1 MKYSSK
7 LDIISLVCLFLY
19 IMKQSNPLLTY
30 PMGDTSVTAFSTTRH
45 GGCGSGTYGTL
56 NCTPYTDDEPE
67 VVRANQALLC
77 KELGIPSERL
87 IIPYQTHSCNVLTI
101 DHNFMLMTDE
111 ERHAILQEKDAVM
124 TDLKG
129 LCLCVS
135 TADCIPLLLY
145 DPAHH
150 AIAAVH
156 AGWRGTV
163 GHILARTLQAMHAT
177 YGTLSTDVQAIIGP
191 GISLDA
197 FEVGIEVYR
206 VFEETGFDM
215 GRIARWHEEKKK
227 YHLDLPM
234 ANRLQLQETGVPEKQ
249 IHDSRIC
256 TYTRHHDFFSA
267 RRLGIKSG
275 RILNGIMMK
284 QP

>member
-1 MKYSSK
+1 
-7 LDIISLVCLFLY
+7 
-19 IMKQSNPLLTY
+19 MKQSSPLLTY
-30 PMGDTSVTAFSTTRH
+30 PMDDASVTAFSTTRH
-45 GGCGSGTYGTL
+45 GGHGSGAYSTF
-56 NCTPYTDDEPE
+56 NCTPYTDDDPE
-67 VVRANQALLC
+67 VVRANQKLLC
-77 KELGIPSERL
+77 KELGIPTDRL
-87 IIPYQTHSCNVLTI
+87 ILPYQTHSCNILTI
-101 DHNFMLMTDE
+101 DHAFMQMTGD
-111 ERHAILQEKDAVM
+111 ERHAMLQEKDAVM
-124 TDLKG
+124 TDIKG

-145 DPAHH
+145 DPVHH

-163 GHILARTLQAMHAT
+163 GHIVALTLQAMHTT
-177 YGTLSTDVQAIIGP
+177 YGTHYTDARAIIGP

-206 VFEETGFDM
+206 AFEEAGFAM
-215 GRIARWHEEKKK
+215 ERIARWHEEKEK

-234 ANRLQLQETGVPEKQ
+234 ANRLQLQELGVPTEQ

-256 TYTRHHDFFSA
+256 TYTLHHDFFSA

-275 RILNGIMMK
+275 RILNGIMIK

>member
-1 MKYSSK
+1 MEQS
-7 LDIISLVCLFLY
+7 CLFL
-19 IMKQSNPLLTY
+19 TH
-30 PMGDTSVTAFSTTRH
+30 PMDDASVTAFSTTRH
-45 GGCGSGTYGTL
+45 GGRGSGAYGTL
-56 NCTPYTDDEPE
+56 NCTPYTDDKPE
-67 VVRANQALLC
+67 VMQANQALLC
-77 KELGIPSERL
+77 KELGIPTERL
-87 IIPYQTHSCNVLTI
+87 IIPYQTHSCNILSI
-101 DHNFMLMTDE
+101 DHAFMQMTSE

-156 AGWRGTV
+156 AGWRGTIGRIV
-163 GHILARTLQAMHAT
+163 VHTLQAMHRT
-177 YGTLSTDVQAIIGP
+177 YGTHCANVQAIIGP

-197 FEVGIEVYR
+197 FEVGIEVYQA
-206 VFEETGFDM
+206 FAETGFAM
-215 GRIARWHEEKKK
+215 ERIARWHEDKGK

-234 ANRLQLQETGVPEKQ
+234 ANRLQLQEMGIPEKQ
-249 IHDSRIC
+249 IHDCRIC

-275 RILNGIMMK
+275 RILNGIMIK